1 MLGILVIIH
10 LLLIFDNK
18 SLDFL
23 ACSYNVYNT
32 KTKLRFLKSIRKRCV
47 LFTQGEFL
55 WSNNVFV
62 CVLVTQSCLTL
73 GNPMDCSPP
82 GSSVH
87 GILQGYWNGLPCPP
101 PGDLP
106 DPAIKPESLMSP
118 ALAGGFFTTNATWEA
133 LYVINTINKNYSLP
147 FSCLWQICCPEP
159 KKCLFPRKWQEGG
172 YTPGH
177 RGTSDWFWGLYI
189 WPLVKSNK
197 WLTDRL
203 RTVPAMHYTW
213 TT

>member
-1 MLGILVIIH
+1 MISPKNLWIWSYDNFIVKSTEAYAQAVQLESQHSEPVWKSYDPIKRVWH
-10 LLLIFDNK
+10 SEVPYLLHYCVSAQ
-18 SLDFL
+18 SLQL
-23 ACSYNVYNT
+23 
-32 KTKLRFLKSIRKRCV
+32 
-47 LFTQGEFL
+47 
-55 WSNNVFV
+55 
-62 CVLVTQSCLTL
+62 CLTL

-87 GILQGYWNGLPCPP
+87 GILQGYWSGLPCPP

-106 DPAIKPESLMSP
+106 DLAIKPESLMSP

-133 LYVINTINKNYSLP
+133 LYVINTINKNNSLP

-203 RTVPAMHYTW
+203 RTVPAMDYTW